1 MQVSF
6 AIHICLFRHRYTSIS
21 PYVNVTF
28 AIHIGLFCH
37 VRRHTTTSCIV
48 YVCREAFLFQNTAH
62 IFPSITKMHFSFAI
76 HIGLFCHS
84 YRSLLPFTLVS
95 FAIFS
100 LPVYV
105 CGEIFHFQDLRN
117 IADIFS
123 SISKMHFSS
132 AIHVGLFCDTYRSL
146 LPHFPCNIKDTFSH
160 PARPITYFLAP
171 YTHDSHERQDGHIG
185 VSVATYIGPFCH
197 TYRSLLPYI

>member
-21 PYVNVTF
+21 PNVNVTF

-76 HIGLFCHS
+76 YIGL
-84 YRSLLPFTLVS
+84 
-95 FAIFS
+95 
-100 LPVYV
+100 
-105 CGEIFHFQDLRN
+105 
-117 IADIFS
+117 
-123 SISKMHFSS
+123 
-132 AIHVGLFCDTYRSL
+132 
-146 LPHFPCNIKDTFSH
+146 
-160 PARPITYFLAP
+160 
-171 YTHDSHERQDGHIG
+171 
-185 VSVATYIGPFCH
+185 FCH
-197 TYRSLLPYI
+197 TYRSLLPDFLFLRMSTEISFPFIKYCKYFSYDYTDAFLCISLLQFIEVSFAIRKRHFCHTYRSLLPCA